1 VKLDGKEVLSTSRR
15 CIESQTPEWPNGR
28 AMETIRNFCI
38 IAHIDHGKSTLAD
51 RFLELTGAL
60 PAREMVEQVLDSMDL
75 ERERGVT
82 IKASAVRMQYTARD
96 GRTYELNLIDTP
108 GHVDFSYEVGR
119 AMAACEGAVL
129 LVDATQ
135 GIEAQTLANLYL
147 AMEHDLTII
156 PVINKIDLPAARP
169 DEVAREI
176 AELLGV
182 PESEILRI
190 SAKLGIGV
198 EEVLEAVVQR
208 IPPPRGD
215 PEAPLQALIFDSHY
229 DPYKGVIAYVRV
241 VNGRLTMGRKIMV
254 MSTGVTSEPVEV
266 GVFTPDLTPTG
277 RLEAGEVG
285 YVATGLKS
293 VRECRVGDTLTTADR
308 PTPEPLPGFRP
319 PKPMVFASFY
329 PSEGEDYEVLR
340 EALEKLQLN
349 DAALVFQPE
358 TSQALGFGFRCG
370 FLGMFHMEIVQE
382 RLEREYGLDI
392 VATAPSVEYEV
403 VLRNGQVKT
412 ITRPSDLPDPSFI
425 EEIREPWMKVTI
437 ITPADYIGPVM
448 DLVTS
453 RRGIYQNMTYLDPR
467 RVMIEAEVPLAE
479 LIVDFYD
486 QLKSRT
492 RGYASMDYAFI
503 GYRAGDLVKLDILVH
518 GQPVDAL
525 ALIVHRDQ
533 AYHKGHALV
542 EKLKEV
548 IPRQLFDVAI
558 QAAVGGRIIARATIK
573 AMRKDVLAKCYGG
586 DVTRKRK
593 LLEKQKEGK
602 KRLKMIGRV
611 EVPQEAFLAVLNLG
625 RET

>member
-1 VKLDGKEVLSTSRR
+1 VYLFPNPDG
-15 CIESQTPEWPNGR
+15 G
-28 AMETIRNFCI
+28 AMGLERIRNFCI
-38 IAHIDHGKSTLAD
+38 IAHVDHGKTTLAD
-51 RFLELTGAL
+51 RLLERTGTIQT
-60 PAREMVEQVLDSMDL
+60 RDGVELVLDAMDL

-82 IKASAVRMQYTARD
+82 IKASAVRMRYTARD
-96 GRTYELNLIDTP
+96 GQTYILNLIDTP

-147 AMEHDLTII
+147 ALEHDLVII
-156 PVINKIDLPAARP
+156 PVVNKIDLPAARP

-176 AELLGV
+176 AELIGV
-182 PESEILRI
+182 PESEVLRI

-208 IPPPRGD
+208 VPPPRGD

-241 VNGRLTMGRKIMV
+241 VNGTVSMGRKIMV
-254 MSTGVTSEPVEV
+254 MSTGVTSEPVEI
-266 GVFTPDLTPTG
+266 GVFTPDFTPTG

-293 VRECRVGDTLTTADR
+293 VRECRVGDTLTTTDR
-308 PTPEPLPGFRP
+308 PAPEPLPGFRP

-329 PSEGEDYEVLR
+329 PSEGEDYELLR

-403 VLRNGQVKT
+403 VLRDGSVRT
-412 ITRPSDLPDPSFI
+412 ITRPSDLPDASWI
-425 EEIREPWMKVTI
+425 EEIREPWMKVTL

-448 DLVTS
+448 DLITS
-453 RRGIYQNMTYLDPR
+453 RRGVYQNMTYLDPR

-479 LIVDFYD
+479 LLIDFYD
-486 QLKSRT
+486 ALKSRT
-492 RGYASMDYAFI
+492 RGYASMDYTFI
-503 GYRAGDLVKLDILVH
+503 GYRAGDLVRLDLLVH

-533 AYHKGHALV
+533 AYAKGRALV
-542 EKLKEV
+542 EKLREV

-558 QAAVGGRIIARATIK
+558 QAAVGGRVIARATIK

-611 EVPQEAFLAVLNLG
+611 EVPQEAFLAVLRLG
-625 RET
+625 REA